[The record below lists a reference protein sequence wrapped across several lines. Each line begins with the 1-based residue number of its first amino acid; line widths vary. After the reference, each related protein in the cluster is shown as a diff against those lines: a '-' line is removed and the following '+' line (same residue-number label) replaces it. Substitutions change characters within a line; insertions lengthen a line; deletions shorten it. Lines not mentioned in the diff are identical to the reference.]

1 MTSPESAVQSRDLSA
16 ILFADVH
23 GYTRLMSKDE
33 EGTRSR
39 VARSIGLIK
48 SLISD
53 YGGRVVNVAGDGV
66 LALFGSASQAVKFA
80 VEIQREFRNDS
91 VWHSEDEP
99 IAFRIGINLGEV
111 LIDETGVQGHSV
123 NVAERI
129 QSVTPPGGVCISD
142 TVQQVVRDALGIR
155 ARSLGRQNLKNI
167 AESVEVF
174 SIEINGSEA
183 PAKIIEPLRG
193 NTIEPPHEASVAV
206 LPLENLSGDPRD
218 NHICDGVTGDV
229 IANLSRFRDLL
240 VIARHSAFLF
250 KNQNLS
256 AEQIGRQL
264 GVRYL
269 ATGGLQR
276 AGNKIRIR
284 VQLTEI
290 KSGRVIWSERYS
302 GTLSDIF
309 SFQDDATAVIAARLS
324 VEISAAEQQRQISA
338 SPPDLHAYGLILR
351 GQNLSLQVAR
361 EANLHA
367 RRLFE
372 QAAETDPNYARSYV
386 GMSRTFNRAWR
397 FSWEDPPEPS
407 LDKAVDLAERA
418 IMLDPADS
426 RGHAALGSAC
436 LYKRQ
441 HDQALAAYERAA
453 ELNPNDA
460 DVLAEMGHTVSCRGE
475 TERAVKLLRRAMRL
489 NPYYPDWYLWHLGE
503 AFFDLGDYE
512 EAIRT
517 LNRMHD
523 KAEAYRLLT
532 ASYAHLGRM
541 EEARSCAQRL
551 LRSQPEFTL
560 AHWSTVPPDQNP
572 EPRERLIEGLVKAGL
587 K

>member
-1 MTSPESAVQSRDLSA
+1 MSTPESAVQSRDLSA

-33 EGTRSR
+33 EGTRAR
-39 VARSIGLIK
+39 VAQSIGLIK

-53 YGGRVVNVAGDGV
+53 YGGRVMNVAGDGV

-80 VEIQREFRNDS
+80 IEIQREFRNDA

-123 NVAERI
+123 NVAARI
-129 QSVTPPGGVCISD
+129 QSISPPGGVCISES
-142 TVQQVVRDALGIR
+142 VQQVVRDALGIR
-155 ARSLGRQNLKNI
+155 IRSLGQQSLKNI
-167 AESVEVF
+167 AEPVEVF
-174 SIEINGSEA
+174 SVEINGSDA
-183 PAKIIEPLRG
+183 PPKILQPLRDEA
-193 NTIEPPHEASVAV
+193 IEPPSEASVAV

-229 IANLSRFRDLL
+229 ITNLSRFRDLL

-250 KNQNLS
+250 KNQKLPT
-256 AEQIGRQL
+256 EQIGRQL
-264 GVRYL
+264 GIRYL
-269 ATGGLQR
+269 MTGGLQR
-276 AGNKIRIR
+276 AGSKIRIR
-284 VQLTEI
+284 IQLTEVE
-290 KSGRVIWSERYS
+290 SERVIWSERYS
-302 GTLSDIF
+302 GNLSDIF
-309 SFQDDATAVIAARLS
+309 TFQDDVTAVIAARLS
-324 VEISAAEQQRQISA
+324 VEIATAERHRQVSAL
-338 SPPDLHAYGLILR
+338 PPNLHAYGLILR
-351 GQNLSLQVAR
+351 GQDLGLRVAR

-372 QAAETDPNYARSYV
+372 QATEIDPGYARSYV
-386 GMSRTFNRAWR
+386 GMSRTFNQAWR
-397 FSWEDPPEPS
+397 FRWADPPEPS
-407 LDKAVDLAERA
+407 LDKAVDLAEQA
-418 IMLDPADS
+418 IVLDPADS
-426 RGHAALGSAC
+426 RGYAALGSAC

-441 HDQALAAYERAA
+441 HDQALAAYERAT

-475 TERAVKLLRRAMRL
+475 TDRAVKLLRRAMRL

-512 EAIRT
+512 KTIQT

-523 KAEAYRLLT
+523 KAEAFRLLT
-532 ASYAHLGRM
+532 ASHALLGQM
-541 EEARSCAQRL
+541 EEAHSCAQQL
-551 LRSQPEFTL
+551 LVTQPEFTL
-560 AHWSTVPPDQNP
+560 AHWSKVPPDRNP

>member
-1 MTSPESAVQSRDLSA
+1 MSRPESVVQSRELLA

-23 GYTRLMSKDE
+23 GYSRLMSKDE

-39 VARSIGLIK
+39 VAQSIGLFK

-53 YGGRVVNVAGDGV
+53 YGGRVVNVAGDGI

-80 VEIQREFRNDS
+80 IEIQREFRNDS
-91 VWHSEDEP
+91 AWHSEDDV
-99 IAFRIGINLGEV
+99 IAFRMGMNLGEV
-111 LIDETGVQGHSV
+111 LTDETGVQGHSV
-123 NVAERI
+123 NVAARI
-129 QSVTPPGGVCISD
+129 QGLAQPGGLCISD
-142 TVQQVVRDALGIR
+142 TVQQVVRNALGIPI
-155 ARSLGRQNLKNI
+155 RSMGPQNLKNI
-167 AESVEVF
+167 ADPVEVF
-174 SIEINGSEA
+174 SVEINGSDA
-183 PAKIIEPLRG
+183 PPEILQPLRDEVV
-193 NTIEPPHEASVAV
+193 EPPSEGSVAV

-256 AEQIGRQL
+256 AELIGRQL

-269 ATGGLQR
+269 TTGGLQR
-276 AGNKIRIR
+276 AGSKIRIR
-284 VQLTEI
+284 FQLTEAE
-290 KSGRVIWSERYS
+290 SGRVIWSERYS
-302 GTLSDIF
+302 GNMSDIF
-309 SFQDDATAVIAARLS
+309 AFQDDVTAVIAARLS
-324 VEISAAEQQRQISA
+324 VEISAAERHRQVSA
-338 SPPDLHAYGLILR
+338 LPPDVHAYGLILR
-351 GQNLSLQVAR
+351 GQDLGLRVAR

-372 QAAETDPNYARSYV
+372 QAAGIDPNYSRSYV
-386 GMSRTFNRAWR
+386 GMSRTFNQAWR
-397 FSWEDPPEPS
+397 FRWVDPPEPS
-407 LDKAVDLAERA
+407 LDRAVDLAEQA
-418 IMLDPADS
+418 IALDPADS

-441 HDQALAAYERAA
+441 HDEALAAYERATD
-453 ELNPNDA
+453 LNPNDA

-475 TERAVKLLRRAMRL
+475 TERAVTLLRRAMRL

-512 EAIRT
+512 KAIRT

-532 ASYAHLGRM
+532 ASYAHLGQM
-541 EEARSCAQRL
+541 EEARSCAQQL
-551 LRSQPEFTL
+551 LLSQPEFTL
-560 AHWSTVPPDQNP
+560 AHWSQVPPDRNP

>member
-1 MTSPESAVQSRDLSA
+1 MTSPESAVQRRDLSA

-129 QSVTPPGGVCISD
+129 QSITPPGGVCISD

-351 GQNLSLQVAR
+351 GQNLSLRVAR